1 MIIDKEH
8 GHYRVLVAMDGSAG
22 FFNSNAA
29 TKWNVINYFNGT
41 HNGPNKMK
49 EYNTIKSDYFD
60 DLQTAYQSEVP
71 EKIKEYIVH
80 LKSQDIACKHL
91 Y

>member
-8 GHYRVLVAMDGSAG
+8 GHYCVPVAMDGSAG

-29 TKWNVINYFNGT
+29 TKLNFINYFNGT

-49 EYNTIKSDYFD
+49 KYSTIKSDYLD